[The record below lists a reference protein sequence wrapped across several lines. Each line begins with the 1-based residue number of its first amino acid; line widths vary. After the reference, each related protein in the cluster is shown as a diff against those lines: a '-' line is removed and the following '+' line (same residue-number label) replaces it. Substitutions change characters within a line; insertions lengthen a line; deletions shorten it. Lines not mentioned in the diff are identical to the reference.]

1 MAAYRDPK
9 LKIFSCNANPKLAAD
24 IAEHVGVALG
34 EGDVS
39 SFSDGE
45 TRVETQMRVYGGT
58 MCTSSSLHRNRS
70 TTTSWN
76 SSS

>member
-24 IAEHVGVALG
+24 IAKHVGVTLG

-45 TRVETQMRVYGGT
+45 TRV
-58 MCTSSSLHRNRS
+58 
-70 TTTSWN
+70 N
-76 SSS
+76 SQ